1 MNYKIII
8 TGLLFP
14 CISFAQQT
22 MTVEVSNP
30 LSCERKDQPVVIAL
44 DEAQDVQRAI
54 VTVDGTEVASQID
67 DTDRNGFN
75 DELCFLTDLRKK
87 EHRTY
92 TITLYNDGEQPNYP
106 TRTFA
111 ELMLRNPKV
120 KEKNKHDLYL
130 AEISAT
136 SELKDPYHL
145 LHHHGIAFESEL
157 IAARIY
163 FDKRQTLDMY
173 GKVNQQ
179 LELKDTQFY
188 TTAEQKEAGY
198 GDDVLWVGQTYGLGA
213 FRGWDGEN
221 PTMADDVKERTQRII
236 ATGPLRTIV
245 EIENRGWK
253 ISNSMPR
260 VNNVIRYTLY
270 AGHRDINVDVHFNR
284 DISKLDFSTGII
296 NVKDS
301 EEMSNHK
308 GLRACWGTDFPAGAK
323 DSIAHPRETVGLA
336 VYVSDAYRKAEVP
349 ANKDNYGFILHSDGK
364 DISYTLLFASD
375 KESFGFH
382 SAQEWF
388 AYLKEWMKEQAK
400 PITIEVKSN

>member
-1 MNYKIII
+1 
-8 TGLLFP
+8 
-14 CISFAQQT
+14 
-22 MTVEVSNP
+22 MT
-30 LSCERKDQPVVIAL
+30 
-44 DEAQDVQRAI
+44 
-54 VTVDGTEVASQID
+54 
-67 DTDRNGFN
+67 
-75 DELCFLTDLRKK
+75 FL
-87 EHRTY
+87 
-92 TITLYNDGEQPNYP
+92 
-106 TRTFA
+106 
-111 ELMLRNPKV
+111 
-120 KEKNKHDLYL
+120 
-130 AEISAT
+130 
-136 SELKDPYHL
+136 
-145 LHHHGIAFESEL
+145 
-157 IAARIY
+157 
-163 FDKRQTLDMY
+163 
-173 GKVNQQ
+173 
-179 LELKDTQFY
+179 
-188 TTAEQKEAGY
+188 
-198 GDDVLWVGQTYGLGA
+198 
-213 FRGWDGEN
+213 
-221 PTMADDVKERTQRII
+221 
-236 ATGPLRTIV
+236 
-245 EIENRGWK
+245 
-253 ISNSMPR
+253 
-260 VNNVIRYTLY
+260 NNVIRYTLY